1 LGQYNDIDAIPA
13 LISAMGGEYV
23 RVAHLFNPA
32 TVTTVSDFLGL
43 VEENFGALNPREAK
57 RNLEAIAMRPKE
69 SAPEFLK
76 RAAQLAADA
85 TTVSEEN
92 AVDTAI
98 NRLPHPVAVWMNT
111 RGDPPTTFQQAIK
124 KAFDFENVQIMGV
137 PDKVAKSQEKKAHLV
152 DVAAVET
159 SSSEGQLNAVLRE
172 LQKVQN
178 ELATLRR
185 GNGPRQNDRP
195 NQWRSQNNQRPTQ
208 PQGGQGRMRR
218 PPSWPQPQAR
228 GQAQG
233 RACDNKNEQNA
244 SAFQGHSFQCGGYGH
259 MKRDCTNPPQQ
270 PPIPSYYMQPYPQP
284 YPYPP
289 PGWPQ
294 VPPTGGKGRAKDAN
308 CVQVDDPE
316 INEGI
321 EGDDDLAGFQ

>member
-1 LGQYNDIDAIPA
+1 
-13 LISAMGGEYV
+13 MGGEYV
-23 RVAHLFNPA
+23 RVAHLFSPA
-32 TVTTVSDFLGL
+32 TVTTVDDFLQL

-57 RNLEAIAMRPKE
+57 RNLEAIAMKPKE

-124 KAFDFENVQIMGV
+124 KAFEFENVQIMGV
-137 PDKVAKSQEKKAHLV
+137 PDKVAKNQEKKAHLV

-159 SSSEGQLNAVLRE
+159 SSSEGQLNAVLKE
-172 LQKVQN
+172 LQKVQG

-195 NQWRSQNNQRPTQ
+195 NQWRPQNNQRPIQ
-208 PQGGQGRMRR
+208 PQGGSGRMRR
-218 PPSWPQPQAR
+218 PPSWPQPQVR
-228 GQAQG
+228 GRTEGQVQDDSDKQRTAP
-233 RACDNKNEQNA
+233 
-244 SAFQGHSFQCGGYGH
+244 FQGNCYQCGRYGH
-259 MKRDCTNPPQQ
+259 TRRECVNPPQQ
-270 PPIPSYYMQPYPQP
+270 PPIPSYYTQP
-284 YPYPP
+284 YPYPHP
-289 PGWPQ
+289 YPYPTPGWPPM
-294 VPPTGGKGRAKDAN
+294 PPTSTKGRTRSAN
-308 CVQVDDPE
+308 CVQMVDPE
-316 INEGI
+316 INEDG
-321 EGDDDLAGFQ
+321 EEDGNLAGFQ